1 MPLQLPFSPVLLVV
15 AVFAIVGLA
24 VVAFSAREFWLALR
38 LHRTDP
44 TPVADVPNRS
54 GMVEVQ
60 GVARVAEETVTAPFT
75 GTASLACEW
84 TVEEEHHD
92 DDGSHWEDIASG
104 TQRVPFRVD
113 DGTGSVLVYPA
124 GVDLR
129 LGRDADIRVEGGE
142 TPPERIQQF
151 IDADAHDRVD
161 DEDTAFELGGLRIA
175 TGSDRRYVER
185 RLDPD
190 ERVYVYGQVRY
201 DTSVSERAGEVN
213 AVIEPGNRFVVAD
226 TDDRGVT
233 RRVLRDALVPLFV
246 GLVFLAGAALFG
258 FVALG

>member
-1 MPLQLPFSPVLLVV
+1 MLLFV
-15 AVFAIVGLA
+15 ALFALAGLA
-24 VVAFSAREFWLALR
+24 IVAFSFREFWLALR

-60 GVARVAEETVTAPFT
+60 GVARVADETVTTPFT

-92 DDGSHWEDIASG
+92 DDGSHWEEIASG
-104 TQRVPFRVD
+104 VQKVPFRVD

-124 GVDLR
+124 GVDFR
-129 LGRDADIRVEGGE
+129 LGEAADIRVDGGDA
-142 TPPERIQQF
+142 PPERIQQF
-151 IDADAHDRVD
+151 IDVDAHDRVD
-161 DEDTAFELGGLRIA
+161 DENTAFELGGLRIA
-175 TGSDRRYVER
+175 TGSDRRYRER

-190 ERVYVYGQVRY
+190 EQVYVYGQVRY

-213 AVIEPGNRFVVAD
+213 AVIEPGKLFVVAD

-233 RRVLRDALVPLFV
+233 RRVLCDALVPLFV
-246 GLVFLAGAALFG
+246 GLVFLVGAALFG
-258 FVALG
+258 FVALT